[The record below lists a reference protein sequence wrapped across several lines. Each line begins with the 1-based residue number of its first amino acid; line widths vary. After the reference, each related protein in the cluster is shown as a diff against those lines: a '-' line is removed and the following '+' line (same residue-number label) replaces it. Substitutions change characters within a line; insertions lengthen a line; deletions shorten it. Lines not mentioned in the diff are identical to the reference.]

1 MLSKELELFKKSR
14 YSKPNSSRPRYSRSS
29 CIWLFLLKLVENRMQ
44 ICLGLDYETE
54 DHLQLKEI
62 MFSANKNVR
71 SSTIEKEYFIFQ
83 QNYS

>member
-14 YSKPNSSRPRYSRSS
+14 YSKPHYSRPRYSRSS
-29 CIWLFLLKLVENRMQ
+29 CIWLFLLKLVENRMR
-44 ICLGLDYETE
+44 ICTGLDYETE

-62 MFSANKNVR
+62 MLSANKNVR